1 MLPYMTTSPVPVVA
15 VVNQKG
21 GVGKTTTVLGLASAA
36 ATTGRRVLVVD
47 ADPQSNATTA
57 LDVDM
62 SKGFTTDDVIEADA
76 KGCASDAVAATA
88 WGEDILAIPSAL
100 SLASRENDSGLG
112 NEYRLQKAL
121 RGVPEALGVDLVLID
136 CPPSVG
142 RIVSNALIASTHV
155 LIVTEPAAPAI
166 AGVENLIATV
176 GVVREHYQPDLVIA
190 GVVVNGMPGRS
201 REATARLEELTEA
214 LGADL
219 WEPPV
224 PHRVGLVEAMGNHT
238 PIHEASPRAFAQ
250 EMTDIYTGY
259 LDRLLGVARP
269 ALRVVE
275 NQKGTA

>member
-1 MLPYMTTSPVPVVA
+1 MLAYMTTQVPVVA

-47 ADPQSNATTA
+47 ADPQANATTA
-57 LDVDM
+57 LEVDM
-62 SKGFTTDDVIEADA
+62 SKGFTTDDIIEADSR
-76 KGCASDAVAATA
+76 GCAKEAVAETT
-88 WGEDILAIPSAL
+88 WGDGIFAIPSAL

-112 NEYRLQKAL
+112 NEYRLQKAMK
-121 RGVPEALGVDLVLID
+121 GVPEALEVDLVLID

-176 GVVREHYQPDLVIA
+176 EVVREHYQPDLVIA
-190 GVVVNGMPGRS
+190 GVIVNGMPGRS
-201 REATARLEELTEA
+201 REASARLDELTTA
-214 LGADL
+214 LGADV

-238 PIHEASPRAFAQ
+238 PIHAASPKAFAQ

-259 LDRLLGVARP
+259 LDRLLGIARP
-269 ALRVVE
+269 TLRVVE
-275 NQKGTA
+275 SKRGTA